1 MRTNLP
7 VTTHEVELSAEK
19 SIVSKTDLKGRIT
32 YINPYFIEVSGF
44 TEEELMG
51 SPHNLVRH
59 PDMPPE
65 AFDDLWRVLKS
76 GLPWT
81 GMVKNRC
88 KNGDYY
94 WVVANVTPIIERGQA
109 VGYMSVRSKPT
120 REQVA
125 ATDAIYRKFREG
137 HARGLAIRN
146 GAVVRTGLAARL
158 AAIRD
163 MRLSLR
169 IGLGFG
175 LPALLVGVMIAMTLA
190 TGVAGTMLGMELA
203 SLTLLLAAWLA
214 LQKAVVSPLHTAT
227 QVARAIAG
235 GDLTQQVKVDRGDDT
250 GQLLQALQQMSANL
264 VAVVG
269 DGSFYFGSPCSVF
282 AVARQ
287 YQLPI
292 LSIVLD
298 NSGWSAVKE
307 STLRVFPSGEA
318 KAQNEFEAE
327 LAPDV
332 EFAKALCGTC
342 PARVECLSGALH
354 RREPWGVWGGEQLE
368 MGRVVAVRRPRGR
381 PAVKRTTVTP
391 IEEVPIPRHLV
402 A

>member
-7 VTTHEVELSAEK
+7 VTNVELELSSEK

-65 AFDDLWRVLKS
+65 AFEDLWRSLKA
-76 GLPWT
+76 GVPWT

-94 WVVANVTPIIERGQA
+94 WVVANVTPIIERGQP

-125 ATDAIYRKFREG
+125 ATDAIYRRFREG
-137 HARGLAIRN
+137 KAAGLAIRN
-146 GAVVRTGLAARL
+146 GAVVRTGLAAKL

-175 LPALLVGVMIAMTLA
+175 LPALLVAVMTFMTMIK
-190 TGVAGTMLGMELA
+190 GEAGTMLGMELA
-203 SLTLLLAAWLA
+203 SLALLLAAWLA
-214 LQKAVVSPLHTAT
+214 LHKAIVSPLHAAT
-227 QVARAIAG
+227 RVHAPLPVA
-235 GDLTQQVKVDRGDDT
+235 T
-250 GQLLQALQQMSANL
+250 
-264 VAVVG
+264 
-269 DGSFYFGSPCSVF
+269 
-282 AVARQ
+282 
-287 YQLPI
+287 
-292 LSIVLD
+292 
-298 NSGWSAVKE
+298 
-307 STLRVFPSGEA
+307 
-318 KAQNEFEAE
+318 
-327 LAPDV
+327 
-332 EFAKALCGTC
+332 
-342 PARVECLSGALH
+342 
-354 RREPWGVWGGEQLE
+354 
-368 MGRVVAVRRPRGR
+368 
-381 PAVKRTTVTP
+381 
-391 IEEVPIPRHLV
+391 
-402 A
+402 